1 MKKKTIINLP
11 KTLTVSFWSFIACMV
26 IVCSFITS
34 CNSKAD
40 LPVPASKDASSLASR
55 KLVSST
61 VFTVS
66 PSGNYNDDSYN
77 IQTALDNAVA
87 TGPGSTV
94 QLTAGTFYLKERI
107 EVAGFDGFFKGAG
120 KDQTLV
126 TTHDKIVFNIPSHQ
140 IPSLIK
146 FRNGNI
152 GMSDMTITVT
162 DPEPCTID
170 NQDQSL
176 PSVIVITGNDV
187 NPGSE
192 GQTAKFNFNNLKFV
206 GGDGNVFGYN
216 YNIIYFIYAS
226 WESDNSAIYP
236 LTGGYKITNCE
247 FQQGFCCLFTQY
259 TGGPCLI
266 GGDATSGNRFI
277 EAEVGAATWDISSSY
292 CKISSNFF
300 ERIHWDALQPYQ
312 GVIPD
317 PSTLP
322 LTKFIIS
329 DNNFNLSSYEPGT
342 FAFTNAIELV
352 DYGIFASTSNKI
364 KMDAV
369 ISNNKIHINDIG
381 YSGLLGECCSSTIV
395 TNNIIS
401 GSATAGIVA
410 GIFDQPQASHW
421 LLKYNDVTDVNAE
434 VAPVWLGPGT
444 SYFVV
449 FGDKSNILDEGTD
462 NVLTGVI
469 KVNGSPLG
477 PEIQEARQKK
487 ADIMNL
493 LIHHRLK

>member
-1 MKKKTIINLP
+1 MKMKTIINLP
-11 KTLTVSFWSFIACMV
+11 KTVIVSFWSFIV
-26 IVCSFITS
+26 STVTVCSFITS
-34 CNSKAD
+34 CNSKENFF
-40 LPVPASKDASSLASR
+40 VSSSKDASVLTSK
-55 KLVSST
+55 KLSSDV

-77 IQTALDNAVA
+77 IQTALDNAA
-87 TGPGSTV
+87 AAGPGSTV

-107 EVAGFDGFFKGAG
+107 EVVGFDGIFKGAG
-120 KDQTLV
+120 KDQTVL
-126 TTHDKIVFNIPSHQ
+126 TTHDKIVFDLPWHQ
-140 IPSLIK
+140 VPSLIK

-152 GMSDMTITVT
+152 SMSDMTITIT
-162 DPEPCTID
+162 DSEPCTID
-170 NQDQSL
+170 NQDQFL
-176 PSVIVITGNDV
+176 PSVITITGNDV
-187 NPGSE
+187 DPGTE
-192 GQTAKFNFNNLKFV
+192 GQKAKFTFNNLKFV
-206 GGDGNVFGYN
+206 GGDGNIFDYN
-216 YNIIYFIYAS
+216 YNIIYFIFAS
-226 WESDNSAIYP
+226 WESDNNSIYP

-247 FQQGFCCLFTQY
+247 FQQGFCCLATQY
-259 TGGPCLI
+259 TSGPCLI
-266 GGDATSGNRFI
+266 GGEAASGNKFI
-277 EAEVGAATWDISSSY
+277 EAEIGAATWDINSSY
-292 CKISSNFF
+292 CKISNNYFA
-300 ERIHWDALQPYQ
+300 RIHWDALQPYQ

-329 DNNFNLSSYEPGT
+329 DNDINLSSYEPGA

-352 DYGIFASTSNKI
+352 DYGIFASTNNKSI
-364 KMDAV
+364 MDAV

-381 YSGLLGECCSSTIV
+381 FSGLLGECCSSTIV
-395 TNNIIS
+395 TNNTIS

-410 GIFDQPQASHW
+410 GIWDQPQASKW
-421 LLKYNDVTDVNAE
+421 LMKYNDVEGVNAE

-444 SYFVV
+444 SHFVV

-487 ADIMNL
+487 AEILNL
-493 LIHHRLK
+493 LIHQRLK